1 MGTPC
6 EYCGS
11 RAYNCDSGDDYEH
24 CAEAEYLLL
33 RAEGKLQQNWDEIL
47 AEELADYPDD
57 DQAWEPPPV
66 KFWLGDQTAIF
77 KDDINTPP
85 HYAGYKIE
93 PITFIMR
100 NKMPYADGNVVKYV
114 CRHRM
119 KNGLEDIQKAI
130 KYLKFIAKDEYGV
143 EL

>member
-1 MGTPC
+1 MGTKC

-11 RAYNCDSGDDYEH
+11 RGKACQSFREYAGCSEALD
-24 CAEAEYLLL
+24 EAEQDEVAQAAAALFDAVDWEL
-33 RAEGKLQQNWDEIL
+33 RH
-47 AEELADYPDD
+47 YPDEGED
-57 DQAWEPPPV
+57 LPEAKV
-66 KFWLGDQTAIF
+66 AIF
-77 KDDINTPP
+77 KDDINTPK
-85 HYAGYKIE
+85 HYAGYEIE

-130 KYLKFIAKDEYGV
+130 KYLKFIAKQEYGE

>member
-11 RAYNCDSGDDYEH
+11 RGKACQSFREYANCDTALDNSEQDEVAQAAAALFDAVDWE
-24 CAEAEYLLL
+24 L
-33 RAEGKLQQNWDEIL
+33 RH
-47 AEELADYPDD
+47 YPDD
-57 DQAWEPPPV
+57 GEDQPEAQV
-66 KFWLGDQTAIF
+66 AIF
-77 KDDINTPP
+77 PDDINTPK
-85 HYAGYKIE
+85 HYAGYEIE

-100 NKMPYADGNVVKYV
+100 NNMPYADGNVVKYV

-130 KYLKFIAKDEYGV
+130 KYLKFIAKQEYGA

>member
-11 RAYNCDSGDDYEH
+11 RGKACQSFREYASCGTALDNAEQDEI
-24 CAEAEYLLL
+24 AEAAAALFDAVDWEL
-33 RAEGKLQQNWDEIL
+33 RH
-47 AEELADYPDD
+47 YPDD
-57 DQAWEPPPV
+57 GEDQPSPQV
-66 KFWLGDQTAIF
+66 AIF
-77 KDDINTPP
+77 PDNINTPK
-85 HYAGYKIE
+85 HYAGYEIE

-119 KNGLEDIQKAI
+119 KNGLEDIEKAI
-130 KYLKFIAKDEYGV
+130 KYLKFIAKQEYGAD
-143 EL
+143 L

>member
-6 EYCGS
+6 EYCGN
-11 RAYNCDSGDDYEH
+11 REYECRNFREYANCEVALEEANKDELTEA
-24 CAEAEYLLL
+24 AEALF
-33 RAEGKLQQNWDEIL
+33 GPIVDD
-47 AEELADYPDD
+47 ELADYPDD
-57 DQAWEPPPV
+57 DFPWKPAKV
-66 KFWLGDQTAIF
+66 AIF
-77 KDDINTPP
+77 PDNIDTPK
-85 HYAGYKIE
+85 HYAGYEIE

-130 KYLKFIAKDEYGV
+130 KYLKFIAKQEYGA